1 MNDQQT
7 NPLSRAPQQEEAPTQ
22 DMPAKKSNWDFA
34 GKPVRVL
41 FLCTHNQARSQ
52 MAEALTHDLSRG
64 QVEALSAGNH
74 PAAQVHPL
82 AVRAIARLG
91 ADMSLHV
98 PKSLDQFRGR
108 TFDRIIILCDQGHED
123 CPTIDTPGVIYW
135 NFPDP
140 ALVEGT
146 EEERQRAFNLLAMEL
161 NTRIRLLLTLLEKE
175 KRAST

>member
-1 MNDQQT
+1 MNEVNADR
-7 NPLSRAPQQEEAPTQ
+7 LSETSGEKDASTQETRGKRP
-22 DMPAKKSNWDFA
+22 NWNFA

-52 MAEALTHDLSRG
+52 MAEALTHDLSQG

-91 ADMSLHV
+91 ADMSRYV
-98 PKSLDQFRGR
+98 PKSLDRFRGQA
-108 TFDRIIILCDQGHED
+108 FDRIIILCDQDHED
-123 CPTIDTPGVIYW
+123 CPTFDTAGVIYW

-146 EEERQRAFNLLAMEL
+146 EQERQRAFNLLATEL
-161 NTRIRLLLTLLEKE
+161 ATRIRLLLTLLEKE